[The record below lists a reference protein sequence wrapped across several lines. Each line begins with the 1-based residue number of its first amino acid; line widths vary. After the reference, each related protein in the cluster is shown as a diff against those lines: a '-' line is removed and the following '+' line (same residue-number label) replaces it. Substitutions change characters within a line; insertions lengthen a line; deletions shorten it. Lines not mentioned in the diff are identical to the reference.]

1 MATPESPVKRA
12 TKRAY
17 DELGAWSYAP
27 VQNGMGVVGI
37 PDRIGCVPVTITPEM
52 VGKQIGV
59 FVAIECKAPGK
70 LRTVTANQ
78 QRNLDGIRDAKGVAL
93 ALDTPDAE
101 AVKDAVIEAL
111 HG

>member
-12 TKRAY
+12 VKQAF

-37 PDRIGCVPVTITPEM
+37 PDRIGCIPVTITPDM
-52 VGKQIGV
+52 VGRTIGV
-59 FVAIECKAPGK
+59 FAAVECKAPGK

-78 QRNLDGIRDAKGVAL
+78 QRNLDGIRSADGVAL
-93 ALDTPDAE
+93 ALDTRDKWE
-101 AVKDAVIEAL
+101 VRSAL
-111 HG
+111 RKAIYG